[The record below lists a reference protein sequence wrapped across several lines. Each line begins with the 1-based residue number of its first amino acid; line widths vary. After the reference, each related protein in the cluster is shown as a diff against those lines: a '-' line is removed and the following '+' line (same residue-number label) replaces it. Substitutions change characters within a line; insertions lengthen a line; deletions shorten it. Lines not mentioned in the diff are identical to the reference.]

1 MTLRR
6 APSPPMTRSQR
17 EAVTRAQVIAN
28 QSDPAHWN
36 DAPITPDEAREALRT
51 GVTQRLDFRGKLVSA
66 RRRDVWDE
74 FLGRDALSP
83 HEHAAV
89 RRLEGDMA
97 LRAGMRDADRPELG
111 ARVDVASN
119 REGFTQAM
127 LDAGDR
133 VESVLGLVG
142 PPSCRILR
150 ALCEP
155 RAEGPL
161 PWRDVV
167 QAATSEA
174 NAPAQAALLRVAAIT
189 LKECYEMIDKAKG
202 GR

>member
-1 MTLRR
+1 
-6 APSPPMTRSQR
+6 MTRFER

-28 QSDPAHWN
+28 QCDPAHWN

-74 FLGRDALSP
+74 FLGRDALSD
-83 HEHAAV
+83 HEYAAV
-89 RRLEGDMA
+89 RRLEFDMA
-97 LRAGMRDADRPELG
+97 LRVGVRDADQSHLG
-111 ARVDVASN
+111 ARIDGTGN
-119 REGFTQAM
+119 REGFTQSM
-127 LDAGDR
+127 LEAGDR
-133 VESVLGLVG
+133 VESVLALVG

-155 RAEGPL
+155 RPDGQP
-161 PWRDVV
+161 PWRAVV
-167 QAATSEA
+167 RAATNEV

-189 LKECYEMIDKAKG
+189 LKECYEMIDKA
-202 GR
+202 RRR

>member
-1 MTLRR
+1 
-6 APSPPMTRSQR
+6 MTRSQR
-17 EAVTRAQVIAN
+17 EAAARAQVIAYN
-28 QSDPAHWN
+28 GDPAHWN
-36 DAPITPDEAREALRT
+36 DAPITPEQAREARRI
-51 GVTQRLDFRGKLVSA
+51 GITQRLDFCGKLVSA